1 MWLKVAPSTSRFFSL
16 KAVLLLQVARA
27 AGGAQTGAADAAAA
41 AAAARSRATYKKD
54 WASVARGAARSPY
67 DGGPRLESN
76 EPSLYEGSD
85 EEF

>member
-1 MWLKVAPSTSRFFSL
+1 MLKNS
-16 KAVLLLQVARA
+16 ARELRTTL
-27 AGGAQTGAADAAAA
+27 GGGEVK
-41 AAAARSRATYKKD
+41 SNKKD
-54 WASVARGAARSPY
+54 WASVARGAARSSY